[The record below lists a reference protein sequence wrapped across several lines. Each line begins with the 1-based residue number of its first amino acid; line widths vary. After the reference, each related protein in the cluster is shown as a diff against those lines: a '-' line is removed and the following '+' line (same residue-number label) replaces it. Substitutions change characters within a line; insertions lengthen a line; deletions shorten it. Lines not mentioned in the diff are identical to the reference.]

1 MRHALGTLG
10 LVAVLSASALSGC
23 GSDPGPAGDAG
34 GSRATDGT
42 GGTGSPAPTG
52 GPVDFT
58 TVALVSSVNAGGR
71 VSPRAT
77 VLDDARA
84 VAAFSEQFRSDAMAV
99 RLRQEVA
106 RADVPSGR
114 TLVGAVV
121 AIGCDVPPGVDV
133 QRLGDGLAITPQ
145 EVPSPLPEC
154 LAPVTTVA
162 LVSVDARLV

>member
-1 MRHALGTLG
+1 MRRAIGTLG
-10 LVAVLSASALSGC
+10 LVAALSAATLTGC
-23 GSDPGPAGDAG
+23 GSDTG
-34 GSRATDGT
+34 GSNGAGSTASTATAPA
-42 GGTGSPAPTG
+42 SPTA

-58 TVALVSSVNAGGR
+58 QVALVSSVNAGGR

-77 VLDDARA
+77 ALDDAAA

-106 RADVPSGR
+106 AADVPTGR

-121 AIGCDVPPGVDV
+121 AIGCDVPPGVSV

-145 EVPSPLPEC
+145 EVTDPLPEC

-162 LVSVDARLV
+162 LVSVDAALV